1 MLFTNTVWYWMFPAN
16 SPCTAYLP
24 TILVY
29 LSKKRNL
36 QHGNKNNTTSNP
48 YLSTPTSKGNMLVA
62 RRVQWLL
69 YLEPVNVL
77 YFWAKRKT
85 SKERIPTPVKTR
97 VIWGLKVCIYIYQHP
112 QRGANWILKFK
123 TYKGCPLD
131 TPYKQQVLYTNIIHN
146 PVPSPFY
153 PTNRFRLDPPHVLLR
168 PSSRSRL
175 LSGQVGR
182 NEGMTG
188 EARALGGNQ
197 NLTYD

>member
-1 MLFTNTVWYWMFPAN
+1 MLDHFGSFPFCPLPAN
-16 SPCTAYLP
+16 LRYEVITSDLNQVICAEINVKTMYFCVKSYSSHQCY
-24 TILVY
+24 I
-29 LSKKRNL
+29 NL
-36 QHGNKNNTTSNP
+36 H
-48 YLSTPTSKGNMLVA
+48 
-62 RRVQWLL
+62 
-69 YLEPVNVL
+69 L
-77 YFWAKRKT
+77 YFYM
-85 SKERIPTPVKTR
+85 ICIYVHNQIHI
-97 VIWGLKVCIYIYQHP
+97 IWLICIYIYQHP